1 MAHMHSS
8 HQTAKLNQVFEILY
22 TQYLSSFHACNFVAQ
37 HYCNNVIPKVSNFR
51 IKFPRLRP
59 QKKQK
64 WLWKGENLATD
75 MICLKDIFQSNIFL
89 KQIEKLSA
97 VSTTDLTKTL
107 RLHPSVSNP
116 MYTHSSSPS
125 SEVPV
130 IAQEVILSS
139 LSEWVRKY
147 FIYPLT
153 VE

>member
-107 RLHPSVSNP
+107 RLHLQCRTPC
-116 MYTHSSSPS
+116 TH
-125 SEVPV
+125 
-130 IAQEVILSS
+130 IHQAHHLRS
-139 LSEWVRKY
+139 LSLHKKWSYHHWVSEWENTL
-147 FIYPLT
+147 FTLLL
-153 VE
+153 